1 MYCFKSLVLIAT
13 VMVQSSARAKEPPN
27 VDAVLAA
34 NRLMIEKVDKLE
46 LMCLIRKVGAEPDDE
61 PLASVRWAFDISR
74 QFERIREGKSRS
86 LGAGESPPTDFP
98 FTDTLLI
105 GNKYKCIRNWDLDWN
120 AKIPDGLTNIIDFE
134 GLLDDSFPGVYDPRA
149 LLLWKVSTPAISYE
163 EANNQG
169 KAIVIGYKDSS
180 SGHRCLQVD
189 IPADPKVEPISFSFS
204 VFFDP
209 HVVTPFV
216 R

>member
-1 MYCFKSLVLIAT
+1 
-13 VMVQSSARAKEPPN
+13 MVQSSARAKEPPN